1 MKAALIG
8 NGILD
13 EGHETLARQVNALW
27 NYWRSANDRPGLIA
41 ALNAFIGQLRNHF
54 SLEEIIIRGAGF
66 PNTELHVGRHSA
78 IVDVLSSVRNRLAV
92 DPAARPYEAMQHLES
107 LLCEH
112 ELIEDSAYWP
122 YLQKFAERAAALQNT
137 RSGRIL
143 QWHEDYLTGNEQID
157 AHHRS
162 LMYHAE
168 RLHRMATE
176 HDLSQFTAA
185 MHEFR
190 SLAGHHFR
198 VEESVIAE
206 QDHDIGQTHRL
217 AHLGLLRSLDSMI
230 QRVEQDRLAPLT
242 FARDFLAFWILNH
255 ITEADLKDFRRL
267 APGLSQTLGE

>member
-13 EGHETLARQVNALW
+13 EGHETLARHVNALW
-27 NYWRSANDRPGLIA
+27 DYWRSMSDRPGLIA
-41 ALNAFIGQLRNHF
+41 ALNAFIGQLRTHF

-66 PNTELHVGRHSA
+66 PNTDLHAGRHSA
-78 IVDVLSSVRNRLAV
+78 IVEVLSSVRNRLAV
-92 DPAARPYEAMQHLES
+92 DPAMRPFEAMQHLET

-112 ELIEDSAYWP
+112 ELVEDSAYWP
-122 YLQKFAERAAALQNT
+122 YLQKFTERAAVLQNT
-137 RSGRIL
+137 RSGKIL

-176 HDLSQFTAA
+176 QEVLQFTAA

-190 SLAGHHFR
+190 ALAMHHFR
-198 VEESVIAE
+198 VEETLINE
-206 QDHDIGQTHRL
+206 QDSDIGRTHHL
-217 AHLGLLRSLDSMI
+217 AHVGLLRSLDSMI
-230 QRVEQDRLAPLT
+230 SASNKAASHR
-242 FARDFLAFWILNH
+242 
-255 ITEADLKDFRRL
+255 
-267 APGLSQTLGE
+267 